1 MPDFFLSARSTL
13 CYHLVTKMAT
23 EATPGFH
30 SNRIFSNERKRD
42 IALSILERYTGSL
55 VGDFQKQILLTNFS
69 HYVKQFRKITGCKK
83 ATIGSAMSAIHSEK
97 HGVSLVNFNIGAPTC
112 ALIIEVLATVE
123 PKAVLLL
130 GMCGGLHRSLKVGD
144 FILPMAAIR
153 GEGVTSH
160 FMPADVPSLPTF
172 KVQKFVSEIL
182 VENKIEYR
190 TGVVHTTDYRFWE
203 FNPGFKEKLHSQR
216 AIGIEME
223 TAALFTAGFA
233 SKVANGALLL
243 VSDLPLRADGIKTK
257 ASAKKVFQEYTDLHL
272 EIGIKAMSEI
282 AVRGEK
288 IRHYQW

>member
-1 MPDFFLSARSTL
+1 MD
-13 CYHLVTKMAT
+13 
-23 EATPGFH
+23 TPAFN
-30 SNRIFSNERKRD
+30 SNQIFSNEKKRK
-42 IALSILERYTGSL
+42 IGESILERYTGSL
-55 VGDFQKQILLTNFS
+55 RGRFQKQILLTNFE
-69 HYVKQFRKITGCKK
+69 HYVKQFRAITGCGKQTK
-83 ATIGSAMSAIHSEK
+83 GSAMSAIHSEK

-112 ALIIEVLATVE
+112 ALIVEVLATIE

-160 FMPADVPSLPTF
+160 FMPTEVPSPPTF

-182 VENKIEYR
+182 VERGLDYR
-190 TGVVHTTDYRFWE
+190 TGVIHTTDYRFWE
-203 FNPGFKEKLHSQR
+203 FSPGFKEKLYAQR
-216 AIGIEME
+216 VIGIEME

-233 SKVANGALLL
+233 SKVPNGALLL
-243 VSDLPLRADGIKTK
+243 VSDLPLQEGGIKTK

-272 EIGIKAMSEI
+272 EIGIKAMSGI
-282 AVRGEK
+282 AEKGEK